1 MIAQPGVRNG
11 IPIDFKELTRD
22 ERKAVRALPEG
33 TVHVGI
39 VCKAVWVNAPEDV
52 GEKRHARRP
61 DGWKHG
67 VLDSGTSIGQTLEG
81 DYVVLHCRDYPFG
94 SGTEHALPAGSR
106 FVIRPGTFEDVTSD
120 QAYEQMD
127 RIVQLYLSLSASGR
141 EAQRRKAQGLGSG
154 GLRLSSGQ
162 IVGMIT
168 AALLGFL
175 LVLLLLG
182 LTG

>member
-1 MIAQPGVRNG
+1 
-11 IPIDFKELTRD
+11 
-22 ERKAVRALPEG
+22 
-33 TVHVGI
+33 
-39 VCKAVWVNAPEDV
+39 VWVNAPEDV

-61 DGWKHG
+61 DDWKHG

-81 DYVVLHCRDYPFG
+81 DYVVLRCRDYPFG
-94 SGTEHALPAGSR
+94 SGTEHALSAGSR

-120 QAYEQMD
+120 QAYERMD
-127 RIVQLYLSLSASGR
+127 RIVQMYLASDLSSF
-141 EAQRRKAQGLGSG
+141 RRQGP
-154 GLRLSSGQ
+154 RRPPRFSSGQ